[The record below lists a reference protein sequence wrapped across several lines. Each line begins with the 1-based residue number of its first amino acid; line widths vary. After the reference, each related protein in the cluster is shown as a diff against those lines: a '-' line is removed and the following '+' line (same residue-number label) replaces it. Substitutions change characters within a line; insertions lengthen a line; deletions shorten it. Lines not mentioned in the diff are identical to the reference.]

1 MIGNEAQ
8 LRRSDFYVSE
18 GQRNSVAGTF
28 SWQLDTAELIF
39 SEQLH
44 RIFEFEPNTDPTFA
58 MIAERVYPD
67 DIPVLADVH
76 ARVRASFDNQECE
89 IRLQMPDGRLKWIKL
104 FARVNRHDDG
114 QQECVGA
121 VLDVTQRRL
130 AVQSRENRDPNLH
143 MSAGLSVSE
152 R

>member
-67 DIPVLADVH
+67 DITVLADVH

-104 FARVNRHDDG
+104 FARV
-114 QQECVGA
+114 
-121 VLDVTQRRL
+121 
-130 AVQSRENRDPNLH
+130 
-143 MSAGLSVSE
+143 
-152 R
+152 